1 MTPDEKSRRQRNLV
15 LGLVL
20 AVLAAL
26 FYGIT
31 VARMGS

>member
-1 MTPDEKSRRQRNLV
+1 MTPDDRSRRQRNIV
-15 LGLVL
+15 LGVVL

-26 FYGIT
+26 FYAIT